1 MKLRGNADVWLNER
15 CTGINRFIENMVQNF
30 CFAWLVE
37 RILNLS
43 DLVFN
48 FDDIVQGKQKMLSSN
63 SSIKNFLSSYGKMEN
78 SFIYTELMKSTCM
91 KHWLVNLA
99 NISNINERIHLK
111 PAIFVKEK
119 VFNLNTWGVLFL

>member
-63 SSIKNFLSSYGKMEN
+63 SSIRNFLSSYGKMEK
-78 SFIYTELMKSTCM
+78 SFIYTELMKSM
-91 KHWLVNLA
+91 
-99 NISNINERIHLK
+99 
-111 PAIFVKEK
+111 
-119 VFNLNTWGVLFL
+119 